1 MKSILA
7 NLPQIFADNH
17 IDKYNL
23 DESEGV
29 EITTY
34 SQLREIVAELS
45 CLHPESVL
53 FFRGQAEDFKRN
65 ITKQKNKKSTSCQVS
80 TFFPSIYRGV
90 QDGKMLEQRWKDL
103 NSATQLLQDKLK
115 RLPQAQKKEFNFLL
129 NRKLVQWSVLQHYEV
144 TPTPLLDVTQSL
156 RVACSFA
163 FLEKHS
169 EWVYIY
175 AFALPYPTGR
185 LSRNSEHYITT
196 IRLLSVIPSCVRRP
210 HFQEGFL
217 VGEDEIEP
225 TNRVY
230 DSFDF
235 RRRLVGKFKI
245 HKNQDFWSLN
255 DGLVDRPLS
264 EQELYP
270 DGDNILC
277 SISNEI
283 KDILHNN
290 VVPIKDISLESFL
303 DIWNKIDL
311 WLHAIHYEYA
321 HGTRYNIAT
330 AQRLLNNY
338 HLSKDLTRLRQLRN
352 HLVHIG
358 TSDINLKECFNLA
371 SNIYDLL
378 KEQFGIDNL
387 NSMVS
392 IYKNR
397 QTSSDIFKD

>member
-1 MKSILA
+1 M
-7 NLPQIFADNH
+7 
-17 IDKYNL
+17 
-23 DESEGV
+23 
-29 EITTY
+29 
-34 SQLREIVAELS
+34 
-45 CLHPESVL
+45 
-53 FFRGQAEDFKRN
+53 
-65 ITKQKNKKSTSCQVS
+65 
-80 TFFPSIYRGV
+80 
-90 QDGKMLEQRWKDL
+90 
-103 NSATQLLQDKLK
+103 
-115 RLPQAQKKEFNFLL
+115 PQAQKKEFNFLL

-311 WLHAIHYEYA
+311 
-321 HGTRYNIAT
+321 
-330 AQRLLNNY
+330 
-338 HLSKDLTRLRQLRN
+338 
-352 HLVHIG
+352 
-358 TSDINLKECFNLA
+358 
-371 SNIYDLL
+371 
-378 KEQFGIDNL
+378 
-387 NSMVS
+387 
-392 IYKNR
+392 
-397 QTSSDIFKD
+397 